1 MGSADT
7 TRLTETR
14 NHMIKD
20 YFHKNRPVY
29 SLEVFPPKQDTDITS
44 IYDSLD
50 QFKELHPHFISVTYG
65 AGGTTSEN
73 TFAIA
78 SYIQNQCGIEAL
90 THLTC
95 AAIPDKLFLTNF
107 LTNLYRNGIRNI
119 LGLRGDQPRGM
130 SSEQFASRY
139 YEHASDLI
147 ADIKNA
153 YPFSVAGACYPE
165 IHQEA
170 ASLEEDVAHLK
181 IKVDQ
186 GVDFLITQL
195 FYDNEAFFRFL
206 DKARNTGI
214 DIPVLPGLMP
224 IVTAGQV
231 KNIIELSGCAIP
243 ETLRHAIDKYKDS
256 PADLKKAGLDY
267 TKQQME
273 DLLAHGVDGI
283 HLYSMNKVET
293 AKYIFD

>member
-1 MGSADT
+1 
-7 TRLTETR
+7 
-14 NHMIKD
+14 MIKD

-29 SLEVFPPKQDTDITS
+29 SLEVFPPKKDTDITT

-50 QFKELHPHFISVTYG
+50 QFKELHPNFISVTYG

-119 LGLRGDQPRGM
+119 LGLRGDQPRDM
-130 SSEQFASRY
+130 SDEQFAARY

-147 ADIKNA
+147 ADIKSTF
-153 YPFSVAGACYPE
+153 PFSVAGACYPE
-165 IHQEA
+165 VHQEA
-170 ASLEEDVAHLK
+170 ASLEEDIAHLK
-181 IKVDQ
+181 IKVDK

-195 FYDNEAFFRFL
+195 FYDNETFFRFL
-206 DKARNTGI
+206 DAVRNAGI
-214 DIPVLPGLMP
+214 EVPVLPGLMP
-224 IVTAGQV
+224 ITTIGQV
-231 KNIIELSGCAIP
+231 KNIIALSGSAIP
-243 ETLRHAIDKYKDS
+243 ADLQHSIDEYKDS
-256 PADLKKAGLDY
+256 PADLKKAGLDH
-267 TKQQME
+267 TKKQME
-273 DLLAHGVDGI
+273 ELLAHGVDGI
-283 HLYSMNKVET
+283 HLYSMNKVEI
-293 AKYIFD
+293 AKYIYD

>member
-1 MGSADT
+1 
-7 TRLTETR
+7 
-14 NHMIKD
+14 MIKD

-29 SLEVFPPKQDTDITS
+29 SLEVFPPKKDTDITT

-50 QFKELHPHFISVTYG
+50 QFKELHPNFISVTYG

-119 LGLRGDQPRGM
+119 LGLRGDQPRDM
-130 SSEQFASRY
+130 SDEQFAARY

-147 ADIKNA
+147 ADIKSTF
-153 YPFSVAGACYPE
+153 PFSVAGACYPE
-165 IHQEA
+165 VHQEA
-170 ASLEEDVAHLK
+170 TSPEEDIAHLK
-181 IKVDQ
+181 IKVDK

-206 DKARNTGI
+206 DAARNAGI
-214 DIPVLPGLMP
+214 EVPVLPGLMP
-224 IVTAGQV
+224 ITTIGQV
-231 KNIIELSGCAIP
+231 KNIIALSGSAIP
-243 ETLRHAIDKYKDS
+243 ADLQHSIDKYKDS

-267 TKQQME
+267 TKKQMDE
-273 DLLAHGVDGI
+273 LLAHGVDGI
-283 HLYSMNKVET
+283 HLYSMNKVEI